1 MFPALLPWWTYPKQ
15 QYSSPDA
22 FLHNPSLSE
31 SLHIACH
38 HTSIGTMNAKRLAPC
53 ILSQSLPTGA
63 RRAVFARLRPL
74 SKTLTQSGMEA
85 TAMPFAQVERDRP
98 NTSPNLIDSAVDLTR
113 QWADQSGNR
122 GLAAKLADDEQA
134 VSFIMKF
141 TDRVMRPENPSVAA
155 RMLSKVIQKDRLPG
169 FLSAL
174 DRILMVAAAP
184 LASVL
189 PTVVIESARIRM
201 RQIVRPFVQIVDKV
215 TFTDS
220 SVSRNVNLL
229 GEAVLGDEE
238 AKHRLQ
244 EAMDLLKKPGVTYVS
259 VKVSGV
265 VSQLNPW
272 DFEGNLDRVLSTL
285 RLLFQEAARSNPQVL
300 INLDMEEY
308 RDLDL
313 TIAAFTN
320 LLQEPQFQDLNAGI
334 VLQAYLPD
342 AFPALQNLVKWA
354 NNRPGKGEIK
364 IRLVKGANLAM
375 EKVDAVI
382 HGWEQAPYDLKSD
395 TDANYIRCLD
405 WVLTPEN
412 TSRVRIGVASHNLFF
427 LAYAALLAKERGVA
441 HRVGFENLQGMTP
454 AHTPMLSKQGH
465 GMLLYTPVCRAEDFD
480 VSISYLFRRF
490 EETSSIGNFLRSMAR
505 FSPVSPAFKLEEQR
519 FRTAALKKSAVSS
532 TRRRGQIRP
541 APAAE
546 ITMKGLAKSGR
557 FDNEPD
563 TDPVLLSNRTWA
575 KSVLSSSMFRPITD
589 KSEVRRIDEV
599 DDVFDRSRKAMRDW
613 KAGTGT
619 PARRSLF
626 NAVADELARSRGE
639 LINAMVYEGLK
650 TFPEADSE
658 VSEAIDFATYYG
670 MMGDR
675 LPKDFEPY
683 GTVCVAAPWNF
694 PVAIAGGGVLSAL
707 AAGNSVILKPS
718 PLTPRCAEMLAEC
731 IWRAGVPRDVL
742 QFVQVPEDE
751 VGKHL
756 ITSADGVILT
766 GASDT
771 ASMFRSWKN
780 DIRLFAE
787 VSFITFMKADAA
799 RNVFCFTNISFCTS
813 P

>member
-1 MFPALLPWWTYPKQ
+1 
-15 QYSSPDA
+15 
-22 FLHNPSLSE
+22 
-31 SLHIACH
+31 
-38 HTSIGTMNAKRLAPC
+38 MNAKRLAPC
-53 ILSQSLPTGA
+53 FLSRSFPSCA
-63 RRAVFARLRPL
+63 RRAVLAPLRPL
-74 SKTLTQSGMEA
+74 SKTLTQSGVEA
-85 TAMPFAQVERDRP
+85 SASPSAYEDRDTP
-98 NTSPNLIDSAVDLTR
+98 TTSHKLIESAVGLTR
-113 QWADQSGNR
+113 EWADQSGNR

-141 TDRVMRPENPSVAA
+141 TDRVMRPEKSPVAA
-155 RMLSKVIQKDRLPG
+155 TMLTKLIQNDRLPG

-174 DRILMVAAAP
+174 DRVLMAAAVP
-184 LASVL
+184 IASVL
-189 PTVVIESARIRM
+189 PTPVIESARLRM
-201 RQIVRPFVQIVDKV
+201 RQMVRPFVQIVDKV
-215 TFTDS
+215 SFTDS

-238 AKHRLQ
+238 AIHRLQ

-272 DFEGNLDRVLSTL
+272 DFEGSLDRVVSAL
-285 RLLFQEAARSNPQVL
+285 RPLFEEAARSKPQVL

-313 TIAAFTN
+313 TIAAFTT
-320 LLQEPQFQDLNAGI
+320 LLQEPQFQELDAGI

-342 AFPALQNLVKWA
+342 AFPALQHLVKWA

-382 HGWEQAPYDLKSD
+382 HGWEQAPYELKSD

-427 LAYAALLAKERGVA
+427 LAYATLLAKERGVA

-454 AHTPMLSKQGH
+454 AHTPMLSNQGH

-480 VSISYLFRRF
+480 VAISYLFRRF
-490 EETSSIGNFLRSMAR
+490 EETSCTGNFLRSMAR
-505 FSPVSPAFKLEEQR
+505 LTPDSPAFKLEEHR
-519 FRTAALKKSAVSS
+519 FRAAALKKSVVSTS
-532 TRRRGQIRP
+532 RRRSQIRP

-546 ITMKGLAKSGR
+546 MTMKGLTEGAR

-563 TDPVLLSNRTWA
+563 TDPVLLSNRAWA
-575 KSVLSSSMFRPITD
+575 KSVLSPALFRPITD
-589 KSEVRRIDEV
+589 QSEVRTIGAV
-599 DDVFDRSRKAMRDW
+599 DDVFGRARKAMKEW
-613 KAGTGT
+613 KASTGT

-626 NAVADELARSRGE
+626 GAIGDELARNRGE

-670 MMGDR
+670 IMGDR
-675 LPKDFEPY
+675 LPRDFEPF
-683 GTVCVAAPWNF
+683 GTICVAAPWNF
-694 PVAIAGGGVLSAL
+694 PVAIAAGGVLSAL

-751 VGKHL
+751 VGKHV

-771 ASMFRSWKN
+771 ASLFRSWKN

-787 VSFITFMKADAA
+787 VSFITCINAHGA
-799 RNVFCFTNISFCTS
+799 RTIFCFTNTSFCVC